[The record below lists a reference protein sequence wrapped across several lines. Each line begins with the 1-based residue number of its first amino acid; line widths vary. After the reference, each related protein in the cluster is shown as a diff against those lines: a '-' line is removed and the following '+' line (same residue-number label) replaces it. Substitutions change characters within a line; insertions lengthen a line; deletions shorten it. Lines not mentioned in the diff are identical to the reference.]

1 MALLGYWFEQD
12 IKNGTYR
19 WNKNEEIKRND
30 ITLYHATLVF
40 SNAFCC
46 GNHTFLALYGYSSG
60 LIIKT
65 TYNIKDLR
73 FVIGTLL

>member
-1 MALLGYWFEQD
+1 M
-12 IKNGTYR
+12 
-19 WNKNEEIKRND
+19 KNEEIKRKY

-40 SNAFCC
+40 SHAFCC

-73 FVIGTLL
+73 LTLL